1 MRLLASALFGVLF
14 GVGLLVSGM
23 TDPARVLAFLDV
35 AGAWNPALAL
45 VMGAAVAVALPA
57 FAIARRRGVS
67 ALGEPIAL
75 PDRFRIDARLVSGA
89 AIFGLGWGLS
99 GICPARRSSSWART
113 CPGPAS
119 SSPRRSSAPG
129 SPEPWAPAAARAT
142 ARSRPNKR
150 RDAGRAAAGSGR
162 LAGPALHP
170 GANRADGA
178 RWPEKRAPRGA
189 PPRRRGI
196 PPPAP
201 STGAGKHVL

>member
-1 MRLLASALFGVLF
+1 MRILASALFGVLF

-57 FAIARRRGVS
+57 FAIARRKGVS

-99 GICPARRSSSWART
+99 GICP
-113 CPGPAS
+113 GPAIVLLGQDL
-119 SSPRRSSAPG
+119 PRAG
-129 SPEPWAPAAARAT
+129 VFVAAVVVGAWIAGT
-142 ARSRPNKR
+142 LSARSGQ
-150 RDAGRAAAGSGR
+150 AGGQVAAEQA
-162 LAGPALHP
+162 
-170 GANRADGA
+170 
-178 RWPEKRAPRGA
+178 
-189 PPRRRGI
+189 
-196 PPPAP
+196 
-201 STGAGKHVL
+201 T